1 MSMSAKE
8 IRRSFL
14 KYFEDHGHTVV
25 RASSLVPHGDP
36 TLMFTN
42 AGMNQF
48 KDVFT
53 GKDVRPYKRATSAQ
67 KCMRVSGKHNDL
79 ENVGRTPRHHTFF
92 EMLGNFS
99 FGDYFKKE
107 AIRFGWEWLTSKEK
121 GLGLD
126 PSRLWVTTFAP
137 ENGEPFPADEDADRI
152 WLEDMGMASERL
164 RHYGMKE
171 NFWSM
176 GETGPC
182 GPCSEIHLDH
192 GGPCRL
198 GKPESEC
205 GPACDCGRFVEL
217 WNLVF
222 MQFNIDSKGAEPRAL
237 PAPCVDTGAGLERCT
252 AAVQGVESNYDT
264 DLFAG
269 LILEAER
276 ISGRKLGDDPLMDVS
291 MRVIADHARA
301 TAFLVADGVQ
311 PANEGRGYVLR
322 RIMRRAIRH
331 GHKLGI
337 DELFLYRVALKV
349 VEEMGGDYP
358 ELVEQK
364 GFIEEVAKGEE
375 RVFRQTLVRGIRIFN
390 QGIDNL
396 AQGEKTIPGE
406 LVFTLKDTYGF
417 PEDLTRIMADERG
430 FEVDEHGF
438 EKLLGQQRAMAG
450 TDGIGEDSVSEMYH
464 AVHKEH
470 GDTEFLG
477 YEQQACGASV
487 LAVLESTGKAE
498 HRSVQGAGQGAE
510 VELVLDKTVFYGESG
525 GQVGDTGTI
534 FSEKGLKINVLDT
547 KRPVHGLF
555 VHYCRVEK
563 GTVSVG
569 DGVSLEIDTSRRWAI
584 RRHHSATHLLHRAL
598 REVLGEHV
606 RQKGSVVDPERLR
619 FDYAQYSPP
628 AREQLDHVEL
638 LVNRYIMENSQVDTE
653 ILPFDEAKARGAIAL
668 FEEKYGDVVRLV
680 RMGGSRELCGGTH
693 VSRTG
698 DIGCFTITSE
708 AAVASGVRRIEALAG
723 EPAVRRNQERAD
735 ALRDAAYKLKTDPS
749 NLGQA
754 VTRLKQERR
763 FMEKEVERLE
773 RKLAAISS
781 VMAVHKIGEAGGIKY
796 LAVRSEA
803 RDPKSL
809 REYGDKLRD
818 KIGSGLIVTGSTDG
832 QRVFLLAM
840 ATRDVAGEKV
850 HAGEIIRELC
860 KIVGGKGGGRPDMA
874 QGGGSD
880 PSKLDRALSEVGKL
894 IESKTKT

>member
-1 MSMSAKE
+1 MSAKE